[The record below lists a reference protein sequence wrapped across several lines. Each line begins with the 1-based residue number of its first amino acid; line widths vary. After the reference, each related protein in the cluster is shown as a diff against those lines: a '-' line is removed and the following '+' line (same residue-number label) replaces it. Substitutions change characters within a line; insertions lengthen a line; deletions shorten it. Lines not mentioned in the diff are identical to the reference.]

1 MATILYNSR
10 IVSYRQMKELDK
22 VLDSEPTSSDV
33 MQMVEL
39 RIQNLLAFDELQT
52 FNDTGKFRYKHPL
65 IQHKSERAELERLL
79 RSDSKEFLRRYRCVT
94 DSIRRYERYIRDP
107 SKKDKVKHYRNILT
121 KYKDKDLMFKTI
133 LESVKE

>member
-52 FNDTGKFRYKHPL
+52 FNDTGSFRYKHPL

-79 RSDSKEFLRRYRCVT
+79 HSDPKEFLRRYRCVT
-94 DSIRRYERYIRDP
+94 DSISRYERYLRDP
-107 SKKDKVKHYRNILT
+107 SKIDKKKNYRALLT
-121 KYKDKDLMFKTI
+121 KYKDKDLLFKTI
-133 LESVKE
+133 LESVKQ